1 MGRIVIFVALAYLAS
16 LIAAIADCLGGENP
30 PRRFSRGA
38 WVLIIVFLPI
48 VGAIAW
54 FMSGR
59 PRPQGGS
66 GSASPRP
73 PRRNLGPDDDPDFLS
88 DLQRR
93 LREDKDDR

>member
-16 LIAAIADCLGGENP
+16 LIAAVADCLGGEHP
-30 PRRFSRGA
+30 PRRFSRAA

-48 VGAIAW
+48 AGAIAW

-59 PRPQGGS
+59 PRPQGNGITR
-66 GSASPRP
+66 PRP
-73 PRRNLGPDDDPDFLS
+73 QKRTFGPDDDPDFLN